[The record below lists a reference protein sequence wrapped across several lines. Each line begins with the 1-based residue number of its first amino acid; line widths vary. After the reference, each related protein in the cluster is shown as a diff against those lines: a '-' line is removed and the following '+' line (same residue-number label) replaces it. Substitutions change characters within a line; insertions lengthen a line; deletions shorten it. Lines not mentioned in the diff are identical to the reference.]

1 MTSRF
6 VRHGGLR
13 DAAHGLRRATGPP
26 GLAAD
31 RGPPKRTRQP
41 ARRGSPAPALEP
53 AGPGRRC
60 PTAATAAAAASTG
73 SRTATTFEVGLSAP
87 VTRQSW
93 RLAGDRTAARL
104 EGLDGGPREGVD
116 AAELLREATGWEI
129 PVTALSA
136 WVRGARA
143 EGLGVARMQFGA
155 DGRLSRIE
163 QGGWTIDY
171 SDWVPEPGLG
181 IELPDRLNAA
191 RDQAKVRLI
200 VDAWSDGMA
209 QP

>member
-6 VRHGGLR
+6 FAMAAGAMLLTACVAQPVRQALPPINGTPEANQATREARLASARDWNLQGRVALANGRNGG
-13 DAAHGLRRATGPP
+13 
-26 GLAAD
+26 
-31 RGPPKRTRQP
+31 
-41 ARRGSPAPALEP
+41 S
-53 AGPGRRC
+53 GRIDWQQV
-60 PTAATAAAAASTG
+60 G
-73 SRTATTFEVGLSAP
+73 DHFDVGLSAP

-93 RLAGDRTAARL
+93 RLAGDRSAARL

-116 AAELLREATGWEI
+116 AAGLLREATGWEI

-155 DGRLSRIE
+155 DGRLARIE

-181 IELPDRLNAA
+181 IELPARLNAA